1 MAVNDPVAGKKAS
14 FCCGVDL
21 WWGLGVKKP
30 PQARSSC
37 LFVDPTDSVVI
48 WGGGGYYC
56 GAQPCSSVDYGN
68 TCNTIRIGWRK
79 IILMGKSPGH
89 EIVEETSWLT
99 KLAGATP

>member
-37 LFVDPTDSVVI
+37 FLLNRRF
-48 WGGGGYYC
+48 GGHLGWRVYNC

-68 TCNTIRIGWRK
+68 PCNTIRIGWRK

-89 EIVEETSWLT
+89 EIVEEASWLT
-99 KLAGATP
+99 ELAGATS

>member
-30 PQARSSC
+30 PQARSSS

-48 WGGGGYYC
+48 WGGGFITAGPSHVHRWTTVTLAIPSELV
-56 GAQPCSSVDYGN
+56 G
-68 TCNTIRIGWRK
+68 
-79 IILMGKSPGH
+79 GKSF
-89 EIVEETSWLT
+89 
-99 KLAGATP
+99 